1 MEERM
6 TKSKLMDLLQTAH
19 AEWDSLLAQVG
30 EERMAESGV
39 AGDWSV
45 KDIIA
50 HVTWGEREIL
60 PVFRRHELVGSEL
73 WDLPQNERNAAV
85 FEQNRNRAL
94 QEVLAESRQVYGDL
108 LQALAPLSDED
119 LNDPGG
125 YKDMPAVWQPWN
137 LISENTYEHYADHA
151 NDIRAWLNKSAA

>member
-6 TKSKLMDLLQTAH
+6 TKPKLMDLLQTAR

-30 EERMAESGV
+30 EERMTQSGV

-60 PVFRRHELVGSEL
+60 EVFHRHELVGSEL

-85 FEQNRNRAL
+85 FEQNRNRSL
-94 QEVLAESRQVYGDL
+94 QEVVAESRQVYRDL
-108 LQALAPLSDED
+108 LEALQPLSDED
-119 LNDPGG
+119 LN
-125 YKDMPAVWQPWN
+125 
-137 LISENTYEHYADHA
+137 
-151 NDIRAWLNKSAA
+151 